1 MDLLFTVYYAYTV
14 FGLMEMSQAGIIRKL
29 KGENRTFLETL
40 FLDLKVAFLWPLY
53 LMQNS
58 KDYVELK
65 AKLVSQKESKED

>member
-14 FGLMEMSQAGIIRKL
+14 FCLMEMSQAGIIRKL